1 MTTQERQLIQS
12 ALELLHR
19 AIGLDDAAKAFK
31 PLLRF
36 ADERTFPG
44 RSDMNTTTSP
54 GEEKTPPA
62 QQVQGAYLQ
71 EKAELNGSENQG
83 VVLFTEKE
91 INSMPKEKRNFF
103 KINGYRVHWR
113 KKTNGVFELRITIN
127 KRAYYGA
134 SKDLQTAKK
143 KLLEDL
149 KREEPRATV
158 KKSTLP
164 DTIGEYALHYL
175 DTFKKSNVGERT
187 FKNYLN
193 IVQLHVVEKLGKD
206 TLLANVT
213 ASSCQRILQELRAEG
228 KKRTAEE
235 LNSLLKWILD
245 SATADKLIPFNPMDT
260 VKIPKHKRTSGK
272 CIPRELMQKL
282 LSAPPTSRYDYLI
295 MLVAYTGMRPI
306 EIKSAVFERQFV
318 TIQNAKAEID
328 EEPTFRRIPLHSAL
342 LPYVDEL
349 KQYIGTNTD
358 EIARHFRKKIK
369 GYRFYDLRHTFTTMA
384 QECGA
389 TKAWVDYVTN
399 HVAAQNVTTRVYT
412 HWNDKFH
419 LSQIELLRF

>member
-1 MTTQERQLIQS
+1 MTTQERQLIQN

-19 AIGLDDAAKAFK
+19 AIGLDDAAKAFR

-36 ADERTFPG
+36 VEDDRQVVTGP
-44 RSDMNTTTSP
+44 TTSP
-54 GEEKTPPA
+54 GETKTPPA

-71 EKAELNGSENQG
+71 EKAELNGSGNQG
-83 VVLFTEKE
+83 VVLFTKKE
-91 INSMPKEKRNFF
+91 INSMPKEKRNYF

-306 EIKSAVFERQFV
+306 EIKSAVFEGQFV

-328 EEPTFRRIPLHSAL
+328 EEPTFRRIPLHRAL

>member
-54 GEEKTPPA
+54 GETNTPPA
-62 QQVQGAYLQ
+62 QQPQGAYLQ

-306 EIKSAVFERQFV
+306 EIKSAVFEGQFV